1 MNPVIK
7 AYINSHQPQMFGLL
21 KELVCIQSG
30 SRNKAGI
37 DRVGRRI
44 AMEMEAMGFSCEFQK
59 ETKYGNHLI
68 ARSFDPKES
77 DPNKYGPN
85 RSDPNKSGLC
95 GPITSCDKRQILI
108 TGHMDTVFPADTAFN
123 YYKEDE
129 NSCFGPGV
137 ADMKGGLV
145 VGIFALK
152 ALCQAD
158 LIHKNQITFIF
169 NSDEEIGSPSSRAL
183 IRKEA
188 EKSRLAYVLEA
199 GGLAG
204 EIVTGRKGNMS
215 IRLGVEGEA
224 GHAAFAGRDKASAI
238 LELAHKTIAIEGLNN
253 PEKGITANV
262 GTVEGGIGSNTI
274 AQHAKAAIDLRFLSA
289 GEDEILKRKL
299 EKIVSGQTIPGTRAQ
314 MTVTS
319 SRPAMPQNPANTD
332 LFNRI
337 KILAAELR
345 IAVKPELRQGVSDAN
360 IIALAGIPVIDG
372 LGPIGA
378 KDHSEDEYIQKSSL
392 PERAILFGN
401 ILACID

>member
-1 MNPVIK
+1 MNPFIK
-7 AYINSHQPQMFGLL
+7 AYINDHHPQMFGLL

-30 SRNKAGI
+30 SWNKEGI
-37 DRVGRRI
+37 DRVGERI
-44 AMEMEAMGFSCEFQK
+44 ALEMEAMGFSCEFQK

-68 ARSFDPKES
+68 ARSP
-77 DPNKYGPN
+77 
-85 RSDPNKSGLC
+85 DPNKSGLKKNNPR
-95 GPITSCDKRQILI
+95 GTGNGQKPDRDKRQILI
-108 TGHMDTVFPADTAFN
+108 TGHMDTVFPMDTAFDF
-123 YYKEDE
+123 YTEDK

-152 ALCQAD
+152 ALCHAN
-158 LIHKNQITFIF
+158 LMHKNPITFIF

-183 IRKEA
+183 IQREA
-188 EKSRLAYVLEA
+188 GKSNLAYVLEA
-199 GGLAG
+199 GGLGG

-224 GHAAFAGRDKASAI
+224 GHAAFAGKDKASAI
-238 LELAHKTIAIEGLNN
+238 LELAHKTIAIEKLND

-262 GTVEGGIGSNTI
+262 GTVEGGLGPNTI
-274 AQHAKAAIDLRFLSA
+274 AQNAKAAVDFRFLST
-289 GEDEILKRKL
+289 GEDKILKAKL
-299 EKIVSGQTIPGTRAQ
+299 EKIVNGQTIPGTRSQ
-314 MTVTS
+314 MIVNS
-319 SRPAMPQNPANTD
+319 GRPAMPQNPANTE

-337 KILAAELR
+337 KILADELK
-345 IAVKPELRQGVSDAN
+345 IMVKPELRQGVSDAN
-360 IIALAGIPVIDG
+360 IIALEGIPVIDG

-401 ILACID
+401 ILACIE